1 MELRRRRFD
10 SCYPVSQNWLWKQRI
25 PYNPKNVYLRDMRFL
40 VLLEVKVKI
49 IDKPLDWLRPYK
61 NNPRNNDKAVEPV
74 ANSIREFG
82 FKVPIVATKDGEII
96 NGHILKLE
104 TVPVLIAD
112 DLSEEQIKAFRLA
125 DNKVGEIAEWDTEL
139 LYAELESV
147 EGLDMTMFGFEDVDY
162 SLDDFEE
169 SDDPEDAKEFSQEE
183 ETGIERGDIFQLGRH
198 RLMCG
203 DSTSADDMAQLIDGE
218 TIDLYVTDPPYNVA
232 YQGGTEEAMTILN
245 DSMDDVSF
253 RQFLRDAFAVAN
265 NNLKPGGAFY
275 IWHADSE
282 GLNFR
287 AAVKETGWLLK
298 QSIIWVKNAIVLGR
312 QDYQWKHEPC
322 LYGWKEGA
330 SHYFVDNRSLATVIE
345 EDEENL
351 KEMTKSELI
360 SYIKTM
366 QETTPTT
373 IFYEDKPVRNDIHP
387 TMKPLKLIARCVL
400 NSSKK
405 GDRVLDSFNGG
416 GSTLMV
422 CEKSERI
429 YYGME
434 LDPLYVA
441 RTIRRWEEETG
452 LTAEEVS

>member
-1 MELRRRRFD
+1 M
-10 SCYPVSQNWLWKQRI
+10 
-25 PYNPKNVYLRDMRFL
+25 
-40 VLLEVKVKI
+40 KI
-49 IDKPLDWLRPYK
+49 VDKPIEWLRPYE
-61 NNPRNNDKAVEPV
+61 NNPRNNEQAVEAV
-74 ANSIREFG
+74 ANSIKEFG
-82 FKVPIVATKDGEII
+82 FKVPIVATIDGEIV
-96 NGHILKLE
+96 NGHTRFKAAKFLKLK

-112 DLSEEQIKAFRLA
+112 DLTEEQIKAFRLA
-125 DNKVGEIAEWDTEL
+125 DNKTGELADWDVEL
-139 LYAELESV
+139 LYGELDELT
-147 EGLDMTMFGFEDVDY
+147 GFDMTMFGFEDIDF

-169 SDDPEDAKEFSQEE
+169 VEKEEGEEVDINQEE
-183 ETGIERGDIFQLGRH
+183 KPKVEYGDIYQLGRH

-203 DSTSADDMAQLIDGE
+203 DSTSAEDVAQLIDGAV
-218 TIDLYVTDPPYNVA
+218 IDLYVTDPPYNVA
-232 YQGGTEEAMTILN
+232 YQGGTDEAMTIMN

-265 NNLKPGGAFY
+265 NHLKPGGAFY

-322 LYGWKEGA
+322 LYGWKDGA

-366 QETTPTT
+366 QDTSPTT
-373 IFYEDKPVRNDIHP
+373 VFYEDKPVRNDIHP

-405 GDRVLDSFNGG
+405 GDKILDSFNGG
-416 GSTLMV
+416 GFTLMV
-422 CEKSERI
+422 CERSERVC
-429 YYGME
+429 YAME
-434 LDPLYVA
+434 LDPVYVE
-441 RTIRRWEEETG
+441 RTIKRWEEETG
-452 LTAEEVS
+452 LTAEKVS

>member
-1 MELRRRRFD
+1 M
-10 SCYPVSQNWLWKQRI
+10 
-25 PYNPKNVYLRDMRFL
+25 
-40 VLLEVKVKI
+40 KI
-49 IDKPLDWLRPYK
+49 VDKPIEWLRPYE
-61 NNPRNNDKAVEPV
+61 NNPRNNEQAVEAV
-74 ANSIREFG
+74 ANSIKEFG
-82 FKVPIVATKDGEII
+82 FKVPIVATIDGEIV
-96 NGHILKLE
+96 NGHTRFKAAKFLKLK

-112 DLSEEQIKAFRLA
+112 DLTEEQIKAFRLA
-125 DNKVGEIAEWDTEL
+125 DNKTGELADWDVEL
-139 LYAELESV
+139 LYSELDELT
-147 EGLDMTMFGFEDVDY
+147 GFDMTMFGFEDIDF

-169 SDDPEDAKEFSQEE
+169 DEK
-183 ETGIERGDIFQLGRH
+183 ETGEEADIDSEEKPKVEYGDIFQLGRH

-203 DSTSADDMAQLIDGE
+203 DSTSAEDMARLIDGAV
-218 TIDLYVTDPPYNVA
+218 IDLYVTDPPYNVA
-232 YQGGTEEAMTILN
+232 YQGGTDEAMTIMN

-265 NNLKPGGAFY
+265 NHLKPGGAFY

-322 LYGWKEGA
+322 LYGWKDGA

-366 QETTPTT
+366 QDTSPTT
-373 IFYEDKPVRNDIHP
+373 VFYEDKPVRNDIHP
-387 TMKPLKLIARCVL
+387 TMKLLKLIARCVL

-405 GDRVLDSFNGG
+405 GDKILDSFNGG

-422 CEKSERI
+422 CERSERI
-429 YYGME
+429 GYAME
-434 LDPLYVA
+434 LDPVYVE
-441 RTIRRWEEETG
+441 RTIKRWEEETG
-452 LTAEEVS
+452 LTAEKVS

>member
-1 MELRRRRFD
+1 M
-10 SCYPVSQNWLWKQRI
+10 
-25 PYNPKNVYLRDMRFL
+25 
-40 VLLEVKVKI
+40 KI
-49 IDKPLDWLRPYK
+49 VDKPIEWLRPYE
-61 NNPRNNDKAVEPV
+61 NNPRNNEQAVEAV
-74 ANSIREFG
+74 ANSIKEFG
-82 FKVPIVATKDGEII
+82 FKVPIVATIDGEIV
-96 NGHILKLE
+96 NGHTRFKAAKFLKLK

-112 DLSEEQIKAFRLA
+112 DLTEEQIKAFRLA
-125 DNKVGEIAEWDTEL
+125 DNKTGELADWDVEL
-139 LYAELESV
+139 LYGELDELT
-147 EGLDMTMFGFEDVDY
+147 GFDMTMFGFEDIDF

-169 SDDPEDAKEFSQEE
+169 DERQEGEEADINQEE
-183 ETGIERGDIFQLGRH
+183 EPKVEYGDIYQLGRH

-203 DSTSADDMAQLIDGE
+203 DSTSAEDMAQLIDGAV
-218 TIDLYVTDPPYNVA
+218 IDLYVTDPPYNVA
-232 YQGGTEEAMTILN
+232 YQGGTDEAMTIMN

-265 NNLKPGGAFY
+265 NHLKPGGAFY

-322 LYGWKEGA
+322 LYGWKDGA

-366 QETTPTT
+366 QDTSPTT
-373 IFYEDKPVRNDIHP
+373 VFYEDKPVRNDIHP

-405 GDRVLDSFNGG
+405 GDKILDSFNGG

-422 CEKSERI
+422 CERSERI
-429 YYGME
+429 GYAME
-434 LDPLYVA
+434 LDPVYVE
-441 RTIRRWEEETG
+441 RTIKR
-452 LTAEEVS
+452 